1 MDKFIGPR
9 KVESIQTLE
18 LVSFTGGEVYKVTYV
33 GGFTEIISQ
42 KTFDLVVTDEPS
54 DYTTVRNKQF
64 EAFDLEFYPLLG
76 GYIASLIEKD
86 EVIAKENR
94 IKFLQNALIL
104 VAEYS
109 IKQRDIDV
117 LFEKMA
123 GFITKETFNAI
134 GNSINENYNRV
145 TNFVWTG
152 DDTKFIPGTNPL
164 DEVTFLEAKVFLEKI
179 NANQNN

>member
-1 MDKFIGPR
+1 MEKFIGPR
-9 KVESIQTLE
+9 KVENIQTLE
-18 LVSFTGGEVYKVTYV
+18 VVSFTGGEVYKVLYV
-33 GGFTEIISQ
+33 GGDTEIMSQ
-42 KTFDLVVTDEPS
+42 KTFDLVVTEEPS
-54 DYTTVRNKQF
+54 DYTSVRDKQF
-64 EAFDLEFYPLLG
+64 EAFNEDFYPLLG
-76 GYIASLIEKD
+76 GYISSLNEKD
-86 EVIAKENR
+86 ETVAKENR
-94 IKFLQNALIL
+94 TKFLQGALIL

-123 GFITKETFNAI
+123 GLITKETFNAI

-152 DDTKFIPGTNPL
+152 DDRKFIPGTNPL

-179 NANQNN
+179 DANKIN